1 MMAPFRSPA
10 TSMPPDS
17 QSKASPDA
25 SSDAAQGTTRRD
37 FARFLSLGS
46 AAALLARGT
55 PAAARPVPPL
65 PSTTAPRDERYF
77 TAVRSQFLVP
87 REVAPMNAANLCPM
101 PIAVQKTLTYSHDLD
116 HDLSPPNRKR
126 LHQAK
131 ETTRQLLAEFLRVT
145 PGEILLT
152 RNTSEAN
159 NWVSSGLDLKPG
171 DEVLIFAD
179 NHGSHGRAWR
189 EKARRFGY
197 AVREVAQVNPH
208 PGDEYYIEAF
218 AKAMTPRTR
227 VLAFTHITNTVG
239 DVFPAKALCRL
250 GRERGVLSVVDGAQ
264 TLGMLDLDLG
274 DIQPDFYSASG
285 HKWLCGPRETGVL
298 YVRKEVQSRLWP
310 TVVSLYEGDA
320 GLSVTHEGL
329 GQRDEDAL
337 VGLGE
342 AVRFQ
347 DQIGRK
353 AIEAR
358 ARELGQALIE
368 GLRHIEGV
376 TLWTHPDPARSHAV
390 VAFQPGSLDPERLRT
405 ALHEKHGILC
415 STREGTDRG
424 GLRLAPHFF
433 NLHAEVDRALAALR
447 RYLATGL

>member
-1 MMAPFRSPA
+1 M
-10 TSMPPDS
+10 
-17 QSKASPDA
+17 
-25 SSDAAQGTTRRD
+25 
-37 FARFLSLGS
+37 
-46 AAALLARGT
+46 
-55 PAAARPVPPL
+55 
-65 PSTTAPRDERYF
+65 
-77 TAVRSQFLVP
+77 
-87 REVAPMNAANLCPM
+87 
-101 PIAVQKTLTYSHDLD
+101 
-116 HDLSPPNRKR
+116 
-126 LHQAK
+126 
-131 ETTRQLLAEFLRVT
+131 
-145 PGEILLT
+145 
-152 RNTSEAN
+152 
-159 NWVSSGLDLKPG
+159 SSGLDLKSG

-179 NHGSHGRAWR
+179 NHASHGRAWR

-197 AVREVAQVNPH
+197 GVREVPQVNPH
-208 PGDEYYIEAF
+208 PGGEYYLEAF

-250 GRERGVLSVVDGAQ
+250 ARERGVLSVVDGAQ
-264 TLGMLDLDLG
+264 ALGMLDLDLA
-274 DIQPDFYSASG
+274 DLQPDFYSASG
-285 HKWLCGPRETGVL
+285 HKWLCGPRETGLL

-310 TVVSLYEGDA
+310 TVVSLYEGVA
-320 GLSVTHEGL
+320 GLAMTHEGL

-347 DQIGRK
+347 NQIGRQ

-368 GLRHIEGV
+368 GLRRIDGV
-376 TLWTHPDPARSHAV
+376 TLWTHLDPTRSHAV
-390 VAFQPGSLDPERLRT
+390 VAFQPGNVDRERLRT

-433 NLHAEVDRALAALR
+433 NLHTEVDRALAALR